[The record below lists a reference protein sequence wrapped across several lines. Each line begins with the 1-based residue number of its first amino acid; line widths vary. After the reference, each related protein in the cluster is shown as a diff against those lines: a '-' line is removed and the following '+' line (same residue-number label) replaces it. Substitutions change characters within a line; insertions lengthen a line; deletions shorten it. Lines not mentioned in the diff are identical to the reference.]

1 MNFLIKYNEFFDT
14 EEFKISHDIEILT
27 NELNPSKIIKNFNTQ
42 EPYIP
47 LLNMLSFK
55 FPFLL
60 EVSHSNEYANL
71 KSINDTYYITF
82 KNENATISLGIK
94 IHYNKLYDL
103 SIIYVPNGVNPNKN
117 KIVTYNKLL
126 DIYNDTTVYQI
137 FKNISFMDIC
147 KNIDDI
153 FIPVMK
159 YFRFDNLLKIRISQY
174 NIRSN

>member
-27 NELNPSKIIKNFNTQ
+27 NELTPGKIIKNFNNQ
-42 EPYIP
+42 EQYIS
-47 LLNMLSFK
+47 LLNVLSFK

-60 EVSHSNEYANL
+60 EVSNGDEYANL
-71 KSINDTYYITF
+71 KLNNGTYYFTF

-94 IHYNKLYDL
+94 IYNKLYDL

-126 DIYNDTTVYQI
+126 DIYNDTVVFQI
-137 FKNISFMDIC
+137 FKNISLMGIY

-153 FIPVMK
+153 FIPIMI
-159 YFRFDNLLKIRISQY
+159 YFRFHNLLNIRTSQY
-174 NIRSN
+174 DIISN